1 MGEVLIFRKRQP
13 TAILGVRLA
22 PLANGEF
29 GVTYAMSNGRR
40 HSKPL
45 GPEDVPHIEAARA
58 MGSLSIVPDDEPR
71 EEGRPVP

>member
-13 TAILGVRLA
+13 AAILGVRLA

-40 HSKPL
+40 LSKPV
-45 GPEDVPHIEAARA
+45 GPEDAPHIEAARA
-58 MGSLSIVPDDEPR
+58 AGSLDVLPDDEPR

>member
-22 PLANGEF
+22 PLATGEF

-45 GPEDVPHIEAARA
+45 GPEDAPHIEAARA
-58 MGSLSIVPDDEPR
+58 MGSFSIIPDDEPR

>member
-13 TAILGVRLA
+13 MAILGVRLA

-40 HSKPL
+40 LSKPV
-45 GPEDVPHIEAARA
+45 GPEDAPHIEAARA
-58 MGSLSIVPDDEPR
+58 MGSLHIVPDDEPR
-71 EEGRPVP
+71 EEGRPFP

>member
-22 PLANGEF
+22 PLATGEF

-58 MGSLSIVPDDEPR
+58 MGSLSIIPDDEPR

>member
-1 MGEVLIFRKRQP
+1 MGEVLTFRKRQP
-13 TAILGVRLA
+13 TSILRVQLA

-40 HSKPL
+40 HSKPV
-45 GPEDVPHIEAARA
+45 GPEDAPYIEAARA
-58 MGSLSIVPDDEPR
+58 GGSLEVIPDDEPR

>member
-13 TAILGVRLA
+13 TAIMGVRLA
-22 PLANGEF
+22 ALATGEF

-45 GPEDVPHIEAARA
+45 GPEDAPHIEAARA
-58 MGSLSIVPDDEPR
+58 MGSLSIIPDDEPR

>member
-1 MGEVLIFRKRQP
+1 MGEVLIFRKREP
-13 TAILGVRLA
+13 TSILGVRLA
-22 PLANGEF
+22 PLAHGEF

-40 HSKPL
+40 LSKPV

-58 MGSLSIVPDDEPR
+58 RGSLQIVPDDEPR

>member
-13 TAILGVRLA
+13 TAIMGVRLA
-22 PLANGEF
+22 PLATGEF

-58 MGSLSIVPDDEPR
+58 MGSLSIIPDDEPR

>member
-13 TAILGVRLA
+13 AAILGVRLA
-22 PLANGEF
+22 PLATGEF

-58 MGSLSIVPDDEPR
+58 MGSLSIIPDDEPR

>member
-22 PLANGEF
+22 PLATGEF

-45 GPEDVPHIEAARA
+45 GSEDAPHIEAARA
-58 MGSLSIVPDDEPR
+58 MGSLSIIPDDEPR

>member
-22 PLANGEF
+22 PLAHGEF

-45 GPEDVPHIEAARA
+45 GPEDAPHIEAARA
-58 MGSLSIVPDDEPR
+58 RGSLVIIPDDEPR

>member
-1 MGEVLIFRKRQP
+1 MGEVLIFRKREP
-13 TAILGVRLA
+13 TSILRVQLA

-40 HSKPL
+40 HSKPV
-45 GPEDVPHIEAARA
+45 GPEDAPHIEAARQR
-58 MGSLSIVPDDEPR
+58 GSLEIIPDDAPR

>member
-1 MGEVLIFRKRQP
+1 MGEVLIFRKRRS

-22 PLANGEF
+22 PLAHGEF

-58 MGSLSIVPDDEPR
+58 MGSLSIIPDDEPR